1 MVIVV
6 CHRDHRG
13 IWKSPA
19 KASCADL
26 PVEPREGGT
35 THALL
40 CEDIWIFFQHFADGV
55 VLSVQLFLVLNGC
68 EDESI
73 VLNCED
79 VVFLPIA
86 EELDVRHQIEVRL
99 PERVF
104 SLLILI
110 YYEDEENEEYDW
122 GEGMGI

>member
-6 CHRDHRG
+6 CHRDHRCVR
-13 IWKSPA
+13 KSPA
-19 KASCADL
+19 KASSTDL
-26 PVEPREGGT
+26 SVEPREGGA

-40 CEDIWIFFQHFADGV
+40 CEDIWIFFQDFADGI

-86 EELDVRHQIEVRL
+86 EELDVWHQIEVRL
-99 PERVF
+99 PERIL
-104 SLLILI
+104 SLLIFI
-110 YYEDEENEEYDW
+110 DYEDEEN
-122 GEGMGI
+122 